1 MTKFVMPYKTT
12 TVNLFDAEIESVLLA
27 LTIFAHNMLQPTNPF
42 KAGISE
48 NINWT
53 SEAWSIPGLNRDINL
68 KQSYPLW

>member
-27 LTIFAHNMLQPTNPF
+27 LTMFAHYMLQPTNPF

-48 NINWT
+48 NIN
-53 SEAWSIPGLNRDINL
+53 
-68 KQSYPLW
+68 